1 MVTWDWWFTILK
13 INLLTIM
20 NVQEF
25 IEKFAEAIDIE
36 ATELTADTEFRTL
49 DEWDSVAYIS
59 VIAMMDEEYDIQIE
73 MSTFKTL
80 KTLGAIAEYIEKNK

>member
-1 MVTWDWWFTILK
+1 
-13 INLLTIM
+13 M

-36 ATELTADTEFRTL
+36 ASELTADTEFRNL

-73 MSTFKTL
+73 MSQFKQL
-80 KTLGAIAEYIEKNK
+80 KTLGAIADYIEKNK

>member
-1 MVTWDWWFTILK
+1 
-13 INLLTIM
+13 M
-20 NVQEF
+20 NVQDF

-36 ATELTADTEFRTL
+36 ATELTADTEFRNL

-73 MSTFKTL
+73 MATFKTL
-80 KTLGAIAEYIEKNK
+80 KTLGDIAEYIVKNK

>member
-1 MVTWDWWFTILK
+1 
-13 INLLTIM
+13 M

-36 ATELTADTEFRTL
+36 ASELTVDTEFRTL

-59 VIAMMDEEYDIQIE
+59 VIAMMDEEYDIQSE
-73 MSTFKTL
+73 MPQFKQL
-80 KTLGAIAEYIEKNK
+80 KTLGAIAEYIENNK

>member
-1 MVTWDWWFTILK
+1 MMEIK
-13 INLLTIM
+13 
-20 NVQEF
+20 EF

-36 ATELTADTEFRTL
+36 ANELTADTEFRTL

-73 MSTFKTL
+73 MAQFKQL

>member
-1 MVTWDWWFTILK
+1 
-13 INLLTIM
+13 M

-25 IEKFAEAIDIE
+25 IKKFAEAIDIE
-36 ATELTADTEFRTL
+36 ATALTAETEFRNL

-73 MSTFKTL
+73 MPTFKTL
-80 KTLGAIAEYIEKNK
+80 KTLGAIAEYIENNK

>member
-1 MVTWDWWFTILK
+1 MDIK
-13 INLLTIM
+13 
-20 NVQEF
+20 EF

-36 ATELTADTEFRTL
+36 ASELTADTEFRTL

-73 MSTFKTL
+73 MPQFKQL

>member
-1 MVTWDWWFTILK
+1 MDIK
-13 INLLTIM
+13 
-20 NVQEF
+20 EF

-36 ATELTADTEFRTL
+36 ASELTADTEFRTL

-73 MSTFKTL
+73 MAQFKQL
-80 KTLGAIAEYIEKNK
+80 KTLGAIAEYIDNNK

>member
-1 MVTWDWWFTILK
+1 MDIK
-13 INLLTIM
+13 
-20 NVQEF
+20 EF

-36 ATELTADTEFRTL
+36 ASDLTADTEFRTL

-73 MSTFKTL
+73 MAQFKQL
-80 KTLGAIAEYIEKNK
+80 KTLGAIAEYIENNK

>member
-1 MVTWDWWFTILK
+1 
-13 INLLTIM
+13 M
-20 NVQEF
+20 NIQDF

-49 DEWDSVAYIS
+49 EEWDSVAYIS

-73 MSTFKTL
+73 MPTFKTL
-80 KTLGAIAEYIEKNK
+80 FK